1 MKVIKR
7 LTVTKD
13 SVSQVIAGINE
24 LVQKQVLVGIPDSS
38 TDRQSEIDGP
48 MTNATLG
55 YIHELGSPQANIPAR
70 PFLVP
75 GVQKAEDK
83 AVAYMEK
90 AAVAT
95 LSRDPKKTNA
105 YLNDAGIVAMNSAR
119 NEITTG
125 DFEPLSPYTVAAR
138 HRSRNTKS
146 MRKSEEKYLELVAN
160 GMSPAAAQEAAGIR
174 PLINTGQLRN
184 AITYVVRDKT

>member
-1 MKVIKR
+1 MKTLKR

-13 SVSQVIAGINE
+13 SVSQVIASLTE
-24 LVQKQVLVGIPDSS
+24 LVQQQVLVGYPDSTS
-38 TDRQSEIDGP
+38 DRDEETDGP

-55 YIHELGSPQANIPAR
+55 YIHENGSPKANIPER
-70 PFLVP
+70 PHLVP
-75 GVQKAEDK
+75 GVRKAEER

-90 AAVAT
+90 AAKAT
-95 LSRDPKKTNA
+95 LSRDPKRANA

-125 DFEPLSPYTVAAR
+125 DFVPLQPGTVAAR
-138 HRSRNTKS
+138 HRSRKTKS
-146 MRKSEEKYLELVAN
+146 MRKSEIKYLELIAQ
-160 GMSPAAAQEAAGIR
+160 GMAPGAAQDAAGIR

-184 AITYVVRDKT
+184 AITYVLRKRS